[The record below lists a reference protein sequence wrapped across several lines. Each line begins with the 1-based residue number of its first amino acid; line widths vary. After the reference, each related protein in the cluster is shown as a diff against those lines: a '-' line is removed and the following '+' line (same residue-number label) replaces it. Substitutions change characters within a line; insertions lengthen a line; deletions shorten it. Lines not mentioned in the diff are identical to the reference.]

1 MISFSMNPIRESITV
16 VKEDKVCPWSLIPSL
31 DSKSL
36 GAVTPPRKYYTSNH
50 TIAPAYNKGAYQV
63 ITQSNIKDIGK

>member
-1 MISFSMNPIRESITV
+1 MISFSMNPIRESVIV

-31 DSKSL
+31 DNRTVGS
-36 GAVTPPRKYYTSNH
+36 VTPPRKNYRSNH

-63 ITQSNIKDIGK
+63 ILKSEVKDIGK